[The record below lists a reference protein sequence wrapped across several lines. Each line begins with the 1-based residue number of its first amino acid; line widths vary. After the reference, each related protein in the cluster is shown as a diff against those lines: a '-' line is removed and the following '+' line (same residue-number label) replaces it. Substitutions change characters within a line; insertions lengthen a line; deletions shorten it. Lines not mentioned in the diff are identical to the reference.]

1 MGSTGVF
8 GPAAAEPLQVPKVK
22 CGLSCDPRIPTRD
35 SFSTGERVGLL
46 AAKKVSGRD
55 SNLFLFFLRSDL
67 RLISITNGV

>member
-35 SFSTGERVGLL
+35 NFSTGERVGLL
-46 AAKKVSGRD
+46 AAKKVSETQACFY
-55 SNLFLFFLRSDL
+55 SFSDQ
-67 RLISITNGV
+67 IYV